1 MAAVVPSS
9 LVAVVVEVKDAEAVN
24 DEGNRRNHDHG
35 NDHGADRDRILFRHH
50 DDRND
55 RDHLSARSDRMRT
68 VNQTD
73 EMNRSSGKG
82 DDRDDRDDRDDHVR
96 RQRLEVAA
104 VEAVVFGTEV
114 VVHRYIPS

>member
-55 RDHLSARSDRMRT
+55 RGHLSARSDRMRT
-68 VNQTD
+68 VDQTD
-73 EMNRSSGKG
+73 EMNRSLGKG
-82 DDRDDRDDRDDHVR
+82 DDRDDRDDHVR
-96 RQRLEVAA
+96 RQRLEAA
-104 VEAVVFGTEV
+104 AVVFGTEV
-114 VVHRYIPS
+114 VVLRYSPS